1 MSKRKSMRRI
11 KDCLRLHFVLNQNQ
25 TQIANTLSVSRSTVQ
40 DYLHRTAISG
50 LTWSEIEHISDEKLE
65 ENLFHARQNKESSR
79 NIDFSVVRTELSRA
93 GVTLQ
98 LLWEEYRDGNND
110 GYSYSQYCEHYRRW
124 RKRLSVYLRQQ
135 HKGGDV
141 VFVDYSGKKPFIVD
155 KNTGETK
162 SMELFVMV
170 WGASNL
176 LYAEAHESQKKIHW
190 SMAHCRAF
198 EYAGCVPNKEVLDN
212 VKSGVDKACKYDPD
226 LNQTFQQLSMHLL
239 HN

>member
-11 KDCLRLHFVLNQNQ
+11 KDCLRLHFVLSQNQ

-40 DYLHRTAISG
+40 DYLQRVAVTG
-50 LTWSEIEHISDEKLE
+50 LKWDEIEHISDEELE
-65 ENLFHARQNKESSR
+65 EKFFRSRQSIR
-79 NIDFSVVRTELSRA
+79 PCRDIDFKVIHEELRRT

-98 LLWEEYRDGNND
+98 LLWEEYRDGNSD

-124 RKRLSVYLRQQ
+124 RKRLNVYLRQQ

-141 VFVDYSGKKPFIVD
+141 VFVDYSGKKPSIVD
-155 KNTGETK
+155 INTGEVK

-176 LYAEAHESQKKIHW
+176 LYAEAHESQSKVHW

-198 EYAGCVPNKEVLDN
+198 AYAGCVPKREVLDN
-212 VKSGVDKACKYDPD
+212 PRLCIRKA
-226 LNQTFQQLSMHLL
+226 
-239 HN
+239 